1 MVLVKPQIVVH
12 IQPQAAPKPAP
23 GAPCNGCG
31 ICCLSEPCPL
41 GILLSRRR
49 HGACV
54 ALRWDD
60 ATCQYRCGSLSDA
73 AGVLQQAL
81 PRALHWLAPVGRVL
95 LARLGRRWIA
105 AGIGCDSTLEVQG
118 PPAGS
123 DRQSPP

>member
-1 MVLVKPQIVVH
+1 MKPQIVVH
-12 IQPQAAPKPAP
+12 IEPQAAPKPVP

-54 ALRWDD
+54 ALRWD
-60 ATCQYRCGSLSDA
+60 AEACQYRCGCLTDA
-73 AGVLQQAL
+73 TAVLQQAL
-81 PRALHWLAPVGRVL
+81 PSALQWLTPFGRVL

-118 PPAGS
+118 PPVGF